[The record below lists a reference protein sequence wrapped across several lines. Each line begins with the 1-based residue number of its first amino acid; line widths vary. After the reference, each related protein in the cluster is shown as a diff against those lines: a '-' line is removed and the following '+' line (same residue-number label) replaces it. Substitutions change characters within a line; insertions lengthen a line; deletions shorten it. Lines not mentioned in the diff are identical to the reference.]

1 MKNRKYGRMVAMA
14 LAAMMAMPTV
24 AFAATTWDEDTAYYG
39 ALEQG
44 KVPEEVMKQDEMGQY
59 VISDGTATTPEGG
72 ETTTPVEP
80 VALPFTD
87 VKEGDACYAAVQY
100 VYTNKLMAGTT
111 DTTFEPEA
119 PLQRAMLAQIL
130 YNKEGAKDVATESK
144 YTDVE
149 IGRWYATA
157 SLWAADKGLMTGVSE
172 TEFAPKENLTVEQ
185 LVQILYNYAKFKGVD
200 VTVATATDVATA
212 SDWAKEAMSWA
223 VSLKLV
229 AADVDAKADATRAQ
243 VAEMLMLTA
252 DLKGTEVPA
261 TETTVPAEEVKPA
274 EEATTLPAEEVK
286 PAEEA
291 KAEETKTEETKT
303 EETKTETTTE
313 AKTEAPAADATA
325 ETPAK

>member
-1 MKNRKYGRMVAMA
+1 MKNRKYARLVAMA

-24 AFAATTWDEDTAYYG
+24 AFAAGTTWDEDTAYYG

-72 ETTTPVEP
+72 ETTTPEGGET
-80 VALPFTD
+80 AATELPFTD
-87 VKEGDACYAAVQY
+87 VAKDAAYYNAVKY
-100 VYTNKLMAGTT
+100 VYDNKLMAGTT

-119 PLQRAMLAQIL
+119 SLQRAMLAQIL
-130 YNKEGAKDVATESK
+130 YNKEGATDVATESA

-157 SLWAADKGLMTGVSE
+157 CLWAADKDLMTGVSE
-172 TEFAPKENLTVEQ
+172 TEFAPKANLTVEQ
-185 LVQILYNYAKFKGVD
+185 LVQILYNYAQYKGVD

-212 SDWAKEAMSWA
+212 SDWAKDAMSWA

-252 DLKGTEVPA
+252 DLKAAEAPA
-261 TETTVPAEEVKPA
+261 TETVPAEEVKPA
-274 EEATTLPAEEVK
+274 EEATTVPAEEVK
-286 PAEEA
+286 PAEETTTT
-291 KAEETKTEETKT
+291 ETTT

-313 AKTEAPAADATA
+313 ATTEAPAADTTT
-325 ETPAK
+325 ETPAA

>member
-1 MKNRKYGRMVAMA
+1 MKNRKYARLVAMA

-24 AFAATTWDEDTAYYG
+24 AFAAGTTWDEDTAYYG

-72 ETTTPVEP
+72 ETTAPEGGETATTE
-80 VALPFTD
+80 LPFTD
-87 VKEGDACYAAVQY
+87 VAKDAAYYNAVKY
-100 VYTNKLMAGTT
+100 VYDNKLMAGTT

-119 PLQRAMLAQIL
+119 SLQRAMLAQIL
-130 YNKEGAKDVATESK
+130 YNKEGATDVATESA

-157 SLWAADKGLMTGVSE
+157 CLWAADKDLMTGVSE
-172 TEFAPKENLTVEQ
+172 TEFAPKANLTVEQ
-185 LVQILYNYAKFKGVD
+185 LVQILYNYAQYKGVD

-212 SDWAKEAMSWA
+212 SDWAKDAMSWA

-252 DLKGTEVPA
+252 DLKAAEAPA
-261 TETTVPAEEVKPA
+261 TETVPAEEVKPA
-274 EEATTLPAEEVK
+274 EEATTVPAEEVK
-286 PAEEA
+286 PAEE
-291 KAEETKTEETKT
+291 TTTT

-313 AKTEAPAADATA
+313 ATTEAPAADTTT
-325 ETPAK
+325 ETPAA

>member
-24 AFAATTWDEDTAYYG
+24 AFAAGTTWDEDTAYYG

-44 KVPEEVMKQDEMGQY
+44 KVPEEVMKQDELGQY

-100 VYTNKLMAGTT
+100 VYANKLMAGTT

-119 PLQRAMLAQIL
+119 SLQRAMLAQIL
-130 YNKEGAKDVATESK
+130 YNKEGATDVATESA

-149 IGRWYATA
+149 IGRWYAT
-157 SLWAADKGLMTGVSE
+157 SCLWAADKGLMNGVSE
-172 TEFAPKENLTVEQ
+172 TEFAPKANLTVEQ
-185 LVQILYNYAKFKGVD
+185 LVKVLYDYAKSKGVD
-200 VTVATATDVATA
+200 VTVETATDVATA
-212 SDWAKEAMSWA
+212 SDWAKDAMSWA

-252 DLKGTEVPA
+252 DLKGTEAPA
-261 TETTVPAEEVKPA
+261 TETVPAEEVKPA
-274 EEATTLPAEEVK
+274 EEATTVPAEEVK
-286 PAEEA
+286 PAEE
-291 KAEETKTEETKT
+291 T
-303 EETKTETTTE
+303 TTTE
-313 AKTEAPAADATA
+313 ATEAPAAET
-325 ETPAK
+325 TPAAEATPAE

>member
-44 KVPEEVMKQDEMGQY
+44 KVPEEVMTQNELGEY
-59 VISDGTATTPEGG
+59 IISDGTTTEPTE
-72 ETTTPVEP
+72 PAEP

-100 VYTNKLMAGTT
+100 VYANKLMAGTT

-119 PLQRAMLAQIL
+119 SLQRAMLAQIL
-130 YNKEGAKDVATESK
+130 YNKEGATDVATESK
-144 YTDVE
+144 FADVE

-157 SLWAADKGLMTGVSE
+157 SLWAADNKLMNGVSE
-172 TEFAPKENLTVEQ
+172 TEFAPKANLTVEQ
-185 LVQILYNYAKFKGVD
+185 LVKILYDYAQFKGVD
-200 VTVATATDVATA
+200 VTVETATDVATA
-212 SDWAKEAMSWA
+212 SDWAKDAMSWA

-252 DLKGTEVPA
+252 DLKGTEAPA
-261 TETTVPAEEVKPA
+261 EETVPAEEIVPA
-274 EEATTLPAEEVK
+274 EETA
-286 PAEEA
+286 
-291 KAEETKTEETKT
+291 TEETVPAT
-303 EETKTETTTE
+303 EV
-313 AKTEAPAADATA
+313 APAADATT
-325 ETPAK
+325 ETPAE

>member
-72 ETTTPVEP
+72 ETTTP

-212 SDWAKEAMSWA
+212 SDWAKDAMSWA

-252 DLKGTEVPA
+252 DLKGTEAPA
-261 TETTVPAEEVKPA
+261 
-274 EEATTLPAEEVK
+274 
-286 PAEEA
+286 
-291 KAEETKTEETKT
+291 
-303 EETKTETTTE
+303 TETTTE

>member
-24 AFAATTWDEDTAYYG
+24 AFAAGTTFEEDEAYYA

-44 KVPEEVMKQDEMGQY
+44 LVPEEVITQDENGNY
-59 VISDGTATTPEGG
+59 VINGGATTPEGG

-100 VYTNKLMAGTT
+100 VYANKLMAGTT

-119 PLQRAMLAQIL
+119 SLQRAMLAQIL
-130 YNKEGAKDVATESK
+130 YNKEGATDVATESA

-149 IGRWYATA
+149 IGRWYAT
-157 SLWAADKGLMTGVSE
+157 SCLWAADKGLMNGVSE
-172 TEFAPKENLTVEQ
+172 TEFAPKANLTVEQ
-185 LVQILYNYAKFKGVD
+185 LVKVLYDYAKSKGVD
-200 VTVATATDVATA
+200 VTVETATDVATA
-212 SDWAKEAMSWA
+212 SDWAKDAMSWA

-252 DLKGTEVPA
+252 DLKAAEAPA

-274 EEATTLPAEEVK
+274 EETT
-286 PAEEA
+286 
-291 KAEETKTEETKT
+291 
-303 EETKTETTTE
+303 TETTTE
-313 AKTEAPAADATA
+313 ATEAPAAET
-325 ETPAK
+325 TPAAEATPAE

>member
-24 AFAATTWDEDTAYYG
+24 AFAASTTWDEDTAYYG

-72 ETTTPVEP
+72 ETTTPEGGET
-80 VALPFTD
+80 ATTELPFTD
-87 VKEGDACYAAVQY
+87 VAKDAAYYNAVKY
-100 VYTNKLMAGTT
+100 VYDNKLMAGTT

-119 PLQRAMLAQIL
+119 SLQRAMLAQIL
-130 YNKEGAKDVATESK
+130 YNKEGATDVATESA

-157 SLWAADKGLMTGVSE
+157 CLWAADKDLMTGVSE
-172 TEFAPKENLTVEQ
+172 TEFAPKANLTVEQ
-185 LVQILYNYAKFKGVD
+185 LVQILYNYAQYKGVD
-200 VTVATATDVATA
+200 VTVETATDVATA
-212 SDWAKEAMSWA
+212 SDWAKDAMSWA

-252 DLKGTEVPA
+252 DLKAAEAPA
-261 TETTVPAEEVKPA
+261 TETVPAEEVKPA
-274 EEATTLPAEEVK
+274 EETATVPAEEVK
-286 PAEEA
+286 PAEE
-291 KAEETKTEETKT
+291 TKTETTTT

-313 AKTEAPAADATA
+313 ATTEAPAADTTT
-325 ETPAK
+325 ETPAA

>member
-72 ETTTPVEP
+72 ETTTP

-212 SDWAKEAMSWA
+212 SDWAKDAMSWA

-252 DLKGTEVPA
+252 DLKGTEAPA
-261 TETTVPAEEVKPA
+261 TATTVPAEEVKP
-274 EEATTLPAEEVK
+274 TEEVK
-286 PAEEA
+286 A
-291 KAEETKTEETKT
+291 EETKT

>member
-1 MKNRKYGRMVAMA
+1 MKNRKYARLVAMA

-24 AFAATTWDEDTAYYG
+24 AFAAGTTWDEDTAYYG

-72 ETTTPVEP
+72 ETTAPEGGETATTE
-80 VALPFTD
+80 LPFTD
-87 VKEGDACYAAVQY
+87 VAKDAAYYNAVKY
-100 VYTNKLMAGTT
+100 VYDNKLMAGTT

-119 PLQRAMLAQIL
+119 SLQRAMLAQIL
-130 YNKEGAKDVATESK
+130 YNKEGATDVATESA

-157 SLWAADKGLMTGVSE
+157 CLWAADKDLMTGVSE
-172 TEFAPKENLTVEQ
+172 TEFAPKANLTVEQ
-185 LVQILYNYAKFKGVD
+185 LVQILYNYAQYKGVD

-212 SDWAKEAMSWA
+212 SDWAKDAMSWA

-252 DLKGTEVPA
+252 DLKAAEAPA
-261 TETTVPAEEVKPA
+261 TETVPAEEVKPA
-274 EEATTLPAEEVK
+274 EEATTVPAEEVK
-286 PAEEA
+286 PAEETTTT
-291 KAEETKTEETKT
+291 ETTT

-313 AKTEAPAADATA
+313 ATTEAPAADTTT
-325 ETPAK
+325 ETPAA

>member
-24 AFAATTWDEDTAYYG
+24 AFAAGTTWDEDTAYYG

-72 ETTTPVEP
+72 ETTTPEGGET
-80 VALPFTD
+80 AETTTLPFTD
-87 VKEGDACYAAVQY
+87 VAADAAYYNAVKY
-100 VYTNKLMAGTT
+100 VYDNKLMAGTT

-119 PLQRAMLAQIL
+119 SLQRAMLAQIL
-130 YNKEGAKDVATESK
+130 YNKEGATDVATESA

-157 SLWAADKGLMTGVSE
+157 CLWAADKDLMTGVSE
-172 TEFAPKENLTVEQ
+172 TEFAPKANLTVEQ
-185 LVQILYNYAKFKGVD
+185 LVQILYNYAQYKGVD
-200 VTVATATDVATA
+200 VTVETATDVATA
-212 SDWAKEAMSWA
+212 SDWAKDAMSWA

-229 AADVDAKADATRAQ
+229 AADVDAKADATRTQ

-252 DLKGTEVPA
+252 DLKAAEAPA
-261 TETTVPAEEVKPA
+261 TETVPAEEVKPA
-274 EEATTLPAEEVK
+274 EETATVPAEEVK
-286 PAEEA
+286 PAEETTT
-291 KAEETKTEETKT
+291 ETTTT

-313 AKTEAPAADATA
+313 ATTEAPAET
-325 ETPAK
+325 TPAE

>member
-1 MKNRKYGRMVAMA
+1 MKNRKYARLVAMA

-24 AFAATTWDEDTAYYG
+24 AFAAGTTWDEDTAYYG

-72 ETTTPVEP
+72 ETTTPEGGET
-80 VALPFTD
+80 ATTELPFTD
-87 VKEGDACYAAVQY
+87 VAKDAAYYNAVKY
-100 VYTNKLMAGTT
+100 VYDNKLMAGTT

-119 PLQRAMLAQIL
+119 SLQRAMLAQIL
-130 YNKEGAKDVATESK
+130 YNKEGATDVATESA

-157 SLWAADKGLMTGVSE
+157 CLWAADKDLMTGVSE
-172 TEFAPKENLTVEQ
+172 TEFAPKANLTVEQ
-185 LVQILYNYAKFKGVD
+185 LVQILYNYAQYKGVD

-212 SDWAKEAMSWA
+212 SDWAKDAMSWA

-252 DLKGTEVPA
+252 DLKAAEAPA
-261 TETTVPAEEVKPA
+261 TETVPAEEVKPA
-274 EEATTLPAEEVK
+274 EEATTVPAEEVK
-286 PAEEA
+286 PAEETTTT
-291 KAEETKTEETKT
+291 ETTTT

-313 AKTEAPAADATA
+313 ATTEAPAADTTT
-325 ETPAK
+325 ETPAA

>member
-24 AFAATTWDEDTAYYG
+24 AFAAGTTWDEDTAYYG

-72 ETTTPVEP
+72 ETTTPEGGET
-80 VALPFTD
+80 AETTTLPFTD
-87 VKEGDACYAAVQY
+87 VAADAAYYNAVKY
-100 VYTNKLMAGTT
+100 VYDNKLMAGTT

-119 PLQRAMLAQIL
+119 SLQRAMLAQIL
-130 YNKEGAKDVATESK
+130 YNKEGATDVATESA

-157 SLWAADKGLMTGVSE
+157 CLWAADKDLMTGVSE
-172 TEFAPKENLTVEQ
+172 TEFAPKANLTVEQ
-185 LVQILYNYAKFKGVD
+185 LVQILYNYAQYKGVD
-200 VTVATATDVATA
+200 VTVETATDVATA
-212 SDWAKEAMSWA
+212 SDWAKDAMSWA

-252 DLKGTEVPA
+252 DLKAAEAPA
-261 TETTVPAEEVKPA
+261 TETVPAEEVKPA
-274 EEATTLPAEEVK
+274 EETATVPAEEVK
-286 PAEEA
+286 P
-291 KAEETKTEETKT
+291 TEET
-303 EETKTETTTE
+303 TTTE
-313 AKTEAPAADATA
+313 TTEAPAAET
-325 ETPAK
+325 TPAAEATPAE

>member
-72 ETTTPVEP
+72 ETTTP

-212 SDWAKEAMSWA
+212 SDWAKDAMSWA

-252 DLKGTEVPA
+252 DLKGTEAPA
-261 TETTVPAEEVKPA
+261 TETTVPAEEVKA
-274 EEATTLPAEEVK
+274 
-286 PAEEA
+286 
-291 KAEETKTEETKT
+291 EETKT

>member
-72 ETTTPVEP
+72 ETTTP

-212 SDWAKEAMSWA
+212 SDWAKDAMSWA

-252 DLKGTEVPA
+252 DLKGTEAPA
-261 TETTVPAEEVKPA
+261 TETTVPAEEVKP
-274 EEATTLPAEEVK
+274 TEEVK
-286 PAEEA
+286 A
-291 KAEETKTEETKT
+291 EETKT

>member
-24 AFAATTWDEDTAYYG
+24 AFAAGTTWDEDTAYYG

-72 ETTTPVEP
+72 ETTTPEGGET
-80 VALPFTD
+80 ATTELPFTD
-87 VKEGDACYAAVQY
+87 VAKDAAYYNAVKY
-100 VYTNKLMAGTT
+100 VYDNKLMAGTT

-119 PLQRAMLAQIL
+119 SLQRAMLAQIL
-130 YNKEGAKDVATESK
+130 YNKEGATDVATESA

-157 SLWAADKGLMTGVSE
+157 CLWAADKDLMTGVSE
-172 TEFAPKENLTVEQ
+172 TEFAPKANLTVEQ
-185 LVQILYNYAKFKGVD
+185 LVQILYNYAQYKGVD

-212 SDWAKEAMSWA
+212 SDWAKDAMSWA

-252 DLKGTEVPA
+252 DLKAAEAPA
-261 TETTVPAEEVKPA
+261 TETVPAEEVKPA
-274 EEATTLPAEEVK
+274 EETTT
-286 PAEEA
+286 
-291 KAEETKTEETKT
+291 ETTT

-313 AKTEAPAADATA
+313 ATTEAPAET
-325 ETPAK
+325 TPAA

>member
-24 AFAATTWDEDTAYYG
+24 AFAAGTTFEEDEAYYA

-44 KVPEEVMKQDEMGQY
+44 LVPEEVITQDENGNY
-59 VISDGTATTPEGG
+59 VINGGETTPEGG

-100 VYTNKLMAGTT
+100 VYANKLMAGTT

-119 PLQRAMLAQIL
+119 SLQRAMLAQIL
-130 YNKEGAKDVATESK
+130 YNKEGATDVATESA

-149 IGRWYATA
+149 IGRWYAT
-157 SLWAADKGLMTGVSE
+157 SCLWAADKGLMNGVSE
-172 TEFAPKENLTVEQ
+172 TEFAPKANLTVEQ
-185 LVQILYNYAKFKGVD
+185 LVKVLYDYAKSKGVD
-200 VTVATATDVATA
+200 VTVETATDVATA
-212 SDWAKEAMSWA
+212 SDWAKDAMSWA

-252 DLKGTEVPA
+252 DLKAAEAHA

-274 EEATTLPAEEVK
+274 EETATVPAEEVK
-286 PAEEA
+286 PAEE
-291 KAEETKTEETKT
+291 TT
-303 EETKTETTTE
+303 TETTTE
-313 AKTEAPAADATA
+313 ATEAPAAET
-325 ETPAK
+325 TPAE

>member
-24 AFAATTWDEDTAYYG
+24 AFAAGTTFEEDEAYYA

-44 KVPEEVMKQDEMGQY
+44 LVPEEVITQDENGNY
-59 VISDGTATTPEGG
+59 VINGGATTPEGG

-100 VYTNKLMAGTT
+100 VYANKLMAGTT

-119 PLQRAMLAQIL
+119 SLQRAMLAQIL
-130 YNKEGAKDVATESK
+130 YNKEGATDVATESA

-149 IGRWYATA
+149 IGRWYAT
-157 SLWAADKGLMTGVSE
+157 SCLWAADKGLMNGVSE
-172 TEFAPKENLTVEQ
+172 TEFAPKANLTVEQ
-185 LVQILYNYAKFKGVD
+185 LVKVLYDYAKSKGVD
-200 VTVATATDVATA
+200 VTVETATDVATA
-212 SDWAKEAMSWA
+212 SDWAKDAMSWA

-252 DLKGTEVPA
+252 DLKAAEAPA
-261 TETTVPAEEVKPA
+261 TETVPAEEVKPA
-274 EEATTLPAEEVK
+274 EEATT
-286 PAEEA
+286 EA
-291 KAEETKTEETKT
+291 
-303 EETKTETTTE
+303 
-313 AKTEAPAADATA
+313 TEAPAAET
-325 ETPAK
+325 TPAAEATPAE

>member
-24 AFAATTWDEDTAYYG
+24 AFAASTTWDEDTAYYG

-72 ETTTPVEP
+72 ETTTPEGGET
-80 VALPFTD
+80 ATTELPFTD
-87 VKEGDACYAAVQY
+87 VAKDAAYYNAVKY
-100 VYTNKLMAGTT
+100 VYDNKLMAGTT

-119 PLQRAMLAQIL
+119 SLQRAMLAQIL
-130 YNKEGAKDVATESK
+130 YNKEGATDVATESA

-157 SLWAADKGLMTGVSE
+157 CLWAADKDLMTGVSE
-172 TEFAPKENLTVEQ
+172 TEFAPKANLTVEQ
-185 LVQILYNYAKFKGVD
+185 LVQILYNYAQYKGVD
-200 VTVATATDVATA
+200 VTVETATDVATA
-212 SDWAKEAMSWA
+212 SDWAKDAMSWA

-252 DLKGTEVPA
+252 DLKAAEAPA
-261 TETTVPAEEVKPA
+261 TETVPAEEVKPA
-274 EEATTLPAEEVK
+274 EETATVPAEEVK
-286 PAEEA
+286 PA
-291 KAEETKTEETKT
+291 

-313 AKTEAPAADATA
+313 ATTEAPAADTTT
-325 ETPAK
+325 ETPAA

>member
-59 VISDGTATTPEGG
+59 VISDGTA
-72 ETTTPVEP
+72 TTPVEP

-212 SDWAKEAMSWA
+212 SDWAKDAISSAKDSVANVVENVTISTEDLVQKVENSLNHFIEAVA
-223 VSLKLV
+223 VMIITSCVIPMLV
-229 AADVDAKADATRAQ
+229 LLLFFWMVKIVLDVDLSGVKIKG
-243 VAEMLMLTA
+243 MLPER
-252 DLKGTEVPA
+252 KE
-261 TETTVPAEEVKPA
+261 
-274 EEATTLPAEEVK
+274 
-286 PAEEA
+286 
-291 KAEETKTEETKT
+291 
-303 EETKTETTTE
+303 
-313 AKTEAPAADATA
+313 
-325 ETPAK
+325 

>member
-72 ETTTPVEP
+72 ETTTP

-157 SLWAADKGLMTGVSE
+157 SLWAADKGLMTGVSD

-212 SDWAKEAMSWA
+212 SDWAKDAMSWA

-252 DLKGTEVPA
+252 DLKGTEAPA
-261 TETTVPAEEVKPA
+261 TETTVPAEEVKP
-274 EEATTLPAEEVK
+274 TEEVK
-286 PAEEA
+286 A
-291 KAEETKTEETKT
+291 EETKT

>member
-59 VISDGTATTPEGG
+59 VISDGTA
-72 ETTTPVEP
+72 TTPVEP

-212 SDWAKEAMSWA
+212 SDWAKDAMSWA

-252 DLKGTEVPA
+252 DLKGTEAPA
-261 TETTVPAEEVKPA
+261 TETTVPAEEVKPT
-274 EEATTLPAEEVK
+274 EEATTVPAEEVK
-286 PAEEA
+286 A
-291 KAEETKTEETKT
+291 EETKT

>member
-24 AFAATTWDEDTAYYG
+24 AFAAGTTFEEDEAYYA

-44 KVPEEVMKQDEMGQY
+44 LVPEEVITQDENGNY
-59 VISDGTATTPEGG
+59 VINNGTTTEP
-72 ETTTPVEP
+72 TDPVTPVEP

-100 VYTNKLMAGTT
+100 VYANKLMAGTT
-111 DTTFEPEA
+111 DTTFEPQA

-149 IGRWYATA
+149 IGRWYAT
-157 SLWAADKGLMTGVSE
+157 SCLWAADKGLMTGVSE

-200 VTVATATDVATA
+200 VTVETATDVATA
-212 SDWAKEAMSWA
+212 SDWAKDAMSWA

-229 AADVDAKADATRAQ
+229 TADVDAKAEATRAQ

-252 DLKGTEVPA
+252 DLKGTEAPA
-261 TETTVPAEEVKPA
+261 TETVPAEEVKPA
-274 EEATTLPAEEVK
+274 EEATTVPAEEVK
-286 PAEEA
+286 PAEE
-291 KAEETKTEETKT
+291 TKTEENKT
-303 EETKTETTTE
+303 EETKTETATE
-313 AKTEAPAADATA
+313 TPAADKT
-325 ETPAK
+325 ETPATK

>member
-24 AFAATTWDEDTAYYG
+24 AFAAGTTFEEDEAYYA

-44 KVPEEVMKQDEMGQY
+44 LVPEEVITQDENGNY
-59 VISDGTATTPEGG
+59 VINGGATTPEGG

-100 VYTNKLMAGTT
+100 VYANKLMAGTT

-119 PLQRAMLAQIL
+119 SLQRAMLAQIL
-130 YNKEGAKDVATESK
+130 YNKEGATDVATESA

-149 IGRWYATA
+149 IGRWYAT
-157 SLWAADKGLMTGVSE
+157 SCLWAADKGLMNGVSE
-172 TEFAPKENLTVEQ
+172 TEFAPKANLTVEQ
-185 LVQILYNYAKFKGVD
+185 LVKVLYDYAKSKGVD
-200 VTVATATDVATA
+200 VTVETATDVATA
-212 SDWAKEAMSWA
+212 SDWAKDAMSWA

-252 DLKGTEVPA
+252 DLKGTEAPA
-261 TETTVPAEEVKPA
+261 TETVPAEEVKPA
-274 EEATTLPAEEVK
+274 EE
-286 PAEEA
+286 
-291 KAEETKTEETKT
+291 
-303 EETKTETTTE
+303 TTTE
-313 AKTEAPAADATA
+313 ATEAPAAET
-325 ETPAK
+325 TPAAEATPAE

>member
-14 LAAMMAMPTV
+14 LAAVMALPTV
-24 AFAATTWDEDTAYYG
+24 AFAAGTTFEEDEAYYA

-44 KVPEEVMKQDEMGQY
+44 LVPEEVITQDENGNY
-59 VISDGTATTPEGG
+59 VINNGETTPTEPT
-72 ETTTPVEP
+72 EPTTPVEP

-100 VYTNKLMAGTT
+100 VYANKLMAGTT

-119 PLQRAMLAQIL
+119 SLQRAMLAQIL
-130 YNKEGAKDVATESK
+130 YNKEGATDVATESK
-144 YTDVE
+144 FADVE

-157 SLWAADKGLMTGVSE
+157 SLWAADKGLMAGVSE

-185 LVQILYNYAKFKGVD
+185 LVQILYNYAQFKGVD
-200 VTVATATDVATA
+200 VTVETATDVATA
-212 SDWAKEAMSWA
+212 SDWAKDAMSWA

-252 DLKGTEVPA
+252 DLKGTEAPAEETA
-261 TETTVPAEEVKPA
+261 TETVPAEEVVPA
-274 EEATTLPAEEVK
+274 EEAATETTE
-286 PAEEA
+286 
-291 KAEETKTEETKT
+291 
-303 EETKTETTTE
+303 ETTTE
-313 AKTEAPAADATA
+313 
-325 ETPAK
+325 TPAE

>member
-24 AFAATTWDEDTAYYG
+24 AFAAGTTFEEDEAYYA

-44 KVPEEVMKQDEMGQY
+44 LVPEEVITQDENGNY
-59 VISDGTATTPEGG
+59 VINGGETTTPEGG

-100 VYTNKLMAGTT
+100 VYANKLMAGTT

-119 PLQRAMLAQIL
+119 SLQRAMLAQIL
-130 YNKEGAKDVATESK
+130 YNKEGATDVATESA

-149 IGRWYATA
+149 IGRWYAT
-157 SLWAADKGLMTGVSE
+157 SCLWAADKGLMNGVSE
-172 TEFAPKENLTVEQ
+172 TEFAPKANLTVEQ
-185 LVQILYNYAKFKGVD
+185 LVKVLYDYAKSKGVD
-200 VTVATATDVATA
+200 VTVETATDVATA
-212 SDWAKEAMSWA
+212 SDWAKDAMSWA

-252 DLKGTEVPA
+252 DLKGTEAPA
-261 TETTVPAEEVKPA
+261 TETVPAEEVKPA
-274 EEATTLPAEEVK
+274 EEATTVPAEEVK
-286 PAEEA
+286 PAEE
-291 KAEETKTEETKT
+291 T
-303 EETKTETTTE
+303 TTTE
-313 AKTEAPAADATA
+313 TTEAPAAET
-325 ETPAK
+325 TPAAEATPAE

>member
-24 AFAATTWDEDTAYYG
+24 AFAAGTTFEEDEAYYA

-44 KVPEEVMKQDEMGQY
+44 LVPEEVITQDENGNY
-59 VISDGTATTPEGG
+59 VINGGATTPEGG

-100 VYTNKLMAGTT
+100 VYANKLMAGTT

-119 PLQRAMLAQIL
+119 SLQRAMLAQIL
-130 YNKEGAKDVATESK
+130 YNKEGATDVATESA

-149 IGRWYATA
+149 IGRWYAT
-157 SLWAADKGLMTGVSE
+157 SCLWAADKGLMNGVSE
-172 TEFAPKENLTVEQ
+172 TEFAPKANLTVEQ
-185 LVQILYNYAKFKGVD
+185 LVKVLYDYAKSKGVD
-200 VTVATATDVATA
+200 VTVETATDVATA
-212 SDWAKEAMSWA
+212 SDWAKDAMSWA

-252 DLKGTEVPA
+252 DLKAAEAPA

-274 EEATTLPAEEVK
+274 EETTT
-286 PAEEA
+286 
-291 KAEETKTEETKT
+291 ETTTT

-313 AKTEAPAADATA
+313 ATTEAPADT
-325 ETPAK
+325 TPAE

>member
-24 AFAATTWDEDTAYYG
+24 AFAAGTTFEEDEAYYA

-44 KVPEEVMKQDEMGQY
+44 LVPEEVITQDENGNY
-59 VISDGTATTPEGG
+59 VINGGETTPEGG

-100 VYTNKLMAGTT
+100 VYANKLMAGTT

-119 PLQRAMLAQIL
+119 SLQRAMLAQIL
-130 YNKEGAKDVATESK
+130 YNKEGATDVATESA

-149 IGRWYATA
+149 IGRWYAT
-157 SLWAADKGLMTGVSE
+157 SCLWAADKGLMNGVSE
-172 TEFAPKENLTVEQ
+172 TEFAPKANLTVEQ
-185 LVQILYNYAKFKGVD
+185 LVKVLYDYAKSKGVD
-200 VTVATATDVATA
+200 VTVETATDVATA
-212 SDWAKEAMSWA
+212 SDWAKDAMSWA

-252 DLKGTEVPA
+252 DLKGTEAPA
-261 TETTVPAEEVKPA
+261 TETVPAEEVKPA
-274 EEATTLPAEEVK
+274 EETT
-286 PAEEA
+286 
-291 KAEETKTEETKT
+291 
-303 EETKTETTTE
+303 TETTTE
-313 AKTEAPAADATA
+313 ATEAPAAET
-325 ETPAK
+325 TPAE

>member
-24 AFAATTWDEDTAYYG
+24 AFAAGTTWDEDTAYYG

-59 VISDGTATTPEGG
+59 VISDGTATPEGG
-72 ETTTPVEP
+72 ETAETTT
-80 VALPFTD
+80 LPFTD
-87 VKEGDACYAAVQY
+87 VAADAAYYNAVKY
-100 VYTNKLMAGTT
+100 VYDNKLMAGTT

-119 PLQRAMLAQIL
+119 SLQRAMLAQIL
-130 YNKEGAKDVATESK
+130 YNKEGATDVATESA

-157 SLWAADKGLMTGVSE
+157 CLWAADKDLMTGVSE
-172 TEFAPKENLTVEQ
+172 TEFAPKANLTVEQ
-185 LVQILYNYAKFKGVD
+185 LVQILYNYAQYKGVD
-200 VTVATATDVATA
+200 VTVETATDVATA
-212 SDWAKEAMSWA
+212 SDWAKDAMSWA

-252 DLKGTEVPA
+252 DLKAAEAPA

-274 EEATTLPAEEVK
+274 EETTT
-286 PAEEA
+286 
-291 KAEETKTEETKT
+291 ETTTT

-313 AKTEAPAADATA
+313 ATTEAPADT
-325 ETPAK
+325 TPAE

>member
-72 ETTTPVEP
+72 ETTTPEGGET
-80 VALPFTD
+80 ATTELPFTD
-87 VKEGDACYAAVQY
+87 VAKDAAYYNAVKY
-100 VYTNKLMAGTT
+100 VYDNKLMAGTT

-119 PLQRAMLAQIL
+119 SLQRAMLAQIL
-130 YNKEGAKDVATESK
+130 YNKEGATDVATESA

-157 SLWAADKGLMTGVSE
+157 CLWAADKDLMTGVSE
-172 TEFAPKENLTVEQ
+172 TEFAPKANLTVEQ
-185 LVQILYNYAKFKGVD
+185 LVQILYNYAQYKGVD
-200 VTVATATDVATA
+200 VTVETATDVATA
-212 SDWAKEAMSWA
+212 SDWAKDAMSWA

-252 DLKGTEVPA
+252 DLKAAEAPA
-261 TETTVPAEEVKPA
+261 TETVPAEEVKPA
-274 EEATTLPAEEVK
+274 EETATVPAEEVK
-286 PAEEA
+286 PAEETTT
-291 KAEETKTEETKT
+291 ETTTT

-313 AKTEAPAADATA
+313 ATTEAPAADTTT
-325 ETPAK
+325 ETPAA

>member
-24 AFAATTWDEDTAYYG
+24 AFAASTTWDEDTAYYG

-212 SDWAKEAMSWA
+212 SDWAKDAMSWA

-252 DLKGTEVPA
+252 DLKGTE
-261 TETTVPAEEVKPA
+261 
-274 EEATTLPAEEVK
+274 
-286 PAEEA
+286 
-291 KAEETKTEETKT
+291 
-303 EETKTETTTE
+303 
-313 AKTEAPAADATA
+313 APAADATA

>member
-24 AFAATTWDEDTAYYG
+24 AFAAGTTFEEDEAYYA

-44 KVPEEVMKQDEMGQY
+44 LVPEEVITQDENGNY
-59 VISDGTATTPEGG
+59 VINNGTTTP
-72 ETTTPVEP
+72 TDPTTPVEP

-100 VYTNKLMAGTT
+100 VYANKLMAGTT
-111 DTTFEPEA
+111 DTTFEPQA

-200 VTVATATDVATA
+200 VKVETATDVATA
-212 SDWAKEAMSWA
+212 SDWAKDAMSWA

-252 DLKGTEVPA
+252 NLKGTEAPA
-261 TETTVPAEEVKPA
+261 TVPAEEVKPA
-274 EEATTLPAEEVK
+274 EEAKTVPAEEVK
-286 PAEEA
+286 P
-291 KAEETKTEETKT
+291 AEETKTEETKT
-303 EETKTETTTE
+303 EETKTETATE
-313 AKTEAPAADATA
+313 TPAADKT
-325 ETPAK
+325 ETPATK

>member
-24 AFAATTWDEDTAYYG
+24 AFAASTTWDEDTAYYG

-72 ETTTPVEP
+72 ETTTPEGGET
-80 VALPFTD
+80 ATTELPFTD
-87 VKEGDACYAAVQY
+87 VAKDAAYYNAVKY
-100 VYTNKLMAGTT
+100 VYDNKLMAGTT

-119 PLQRAMLAQIL
+119 SLQRAMLAQIL
-130 YNKEGAKDVATESK
+130 YNKEGATDVATESA

-157 SLWAADKGLMTGVSE
+157 CLWAADKDLMTGVSE
-172 TEFAPKENLTVEQ
+172 TEFAPKANLTVEQ
-185 LVQILYNYAKFKGVD
+185 LVQILYNYAQYKGVD
-200 VTVATATDVATA
+200 VTVETATDVATA
-212 SDWAKEAMSWA
+212 SDWAKDAMSWA

-252 DLKGTEVPA
+252 DLKAAEAPA
-261 TETTVPAEEVKPA
+261 TETVPAEEVKPA
-274 EEATTLPAEEVK
+274 EETATVPAEEVK
-286 PAEEA
+286 PAEETTTT
-291 KAEETKTEETKT
+291 ETTT

-313 AKTEAPAADATA
+313 ATTEAPAADTTT
-325 ETPAK
+325 ETPAA

>member
-24 AFAATTWDEDTAYYG
+24 AFAAGTTFEEDEAYYA

-44 KVPEEVMKQDEMGQY
+44 LVPEEVITQDENGNY
-59 VISDGTATTPEGG
+59 VINGGETTTPEGG

-100 VYTNKLMAGTT
+100 VYANKLMAGTT

-119 PLQRAMLAQIL
+119 SLQRAMLAQIL
-130 YNKEGAKDVATESK
+130 YNKEGATDVATESA

-149 IGRWYATA
+149 IGRWYAT
-157 SLWAADKGLMTGVSE
+157 SCLWAADKGLMNGVSE
-172 TEFAPKENLTVEQ
+172 TEFAPKANLTVEQ
-185 LVQILYNYAKFKGVD
+185 LVKVLYDYAKSKGVD
-200 VTVATATDVATA
+200 VTVETATDVATA
-212 SDWAKEAMSWA
+212 SDWAKDAMSWA

-252 DLKGTEVPA
+252 DLKGTEAPA
-261 TETTVPAEEVKPA
+261 TETVPAEEVKPA
-274 EEATTLPAEEVK
+274 EEATTVPAEEVK
-286 PAEEA
+286 PAEE
-291 KAEETKTEETKT
+291 TT
-303 EETKTETTTE
+303 TETTTE
-313 AKTEAPAADATA
+313 ATEAPAAET
-325 ETPAK
+325 TPAE

>member
-1 MKNRKYGRMVAMA
+1 MKNRKYARLVAMA

-24 AFAATTWDEDTAYYG
+24 AFAAGTTWDEDTAYYG

-72 ETTTPVEP
+72 ETTAPEGGETATTE
-80 VALPFTD
+80 LPFTD
-87 VKEGDACYAAVQY
+87 VAKDAAYYNAVKY
-100 VYTNKLMAGTT
+100 VYDNKLMAGTT

-119 PLQRAMLAQIL
+119 SLQRAMLAQIL
-130 YNKEGAKDVATESK
+130 YNKEGATDVATESA

-157 SLWAADKGLMTGVSE
+157 CLWAADKDLMTGVSE
-172 TEFAPKENLTVEQ
+172 TEFAPKANLTVEQ
-185 LVQILYNYAKFKGVD
+185 LVQILYNYAQYKGVD

-212 SDWAKEAMSWA
+212 SDWAKDAMSWA

-252 DLKGTEVPA
+252 DLKAAEAPA
-261 TETTVPAEEVKPA
+261 TETVPAEEVKPA
-274 EEATTLPAEEVK
+274 EEATTVPAEEVK
-286 PAEEA
+286 PAEETTTT
-291 KAEETKTEETKT
+291 ETTTT

-313 AKTEAPAADATA
+313 ATTEAPAADTTT
-325 ETPAK
+325 ETPAA